1 VKLAFSR
8 EARGDLVRLR
18 AFVAQHNPVAA
29 QRLARRLIRGIE
41 RLLRN
46 PRLGRRVTVAPDQMA
61 PEEIRDWV
69 VGEYIVRYLTAEERI
84 VVLRMW
90 HGKEQ
95 RA

>member
-1 VKLAFSR
+1 M
-8 EARGDLVRLR
+8 RLR
-18 AFVAQHNPVAA
+18 AFIAKHNPAA
-29 QRLARRLIRGIE
+29 AERLARRLIQGIE

-46 PRLGRRVTVAPDQMA
+46 PRLGRRVTVAPNQMA

-69 VGEYIVRYLTAEERI
+69 VGEYVVRYLIADERI
-84 VVLRMW
+84 VVLRVW

>member
-1 VKLAFSR
+1 M
-8 EARGDLVRLR
+8 RLR
-18 AFVAQHNPVAA
+18 AFIAKHNPAA
-29 QRLARRLIRGIE
+29 AERLARRLIQGIE

-46 PRLGRRVTVAPDQMA
+46 PRLGRRVTVEPDQMA

-69 VGEYIVRYLTAEERI
+69 VGEYVVRYLIADERI
-84 VVLRMW
+84 VVLRVW

>member
-18 AFVAQHNPVAA
+18 AFIAKHNPAAA
-29 QRLARRLIRGIE
+29 QRLARRLIQGIE

-46 PRLGRRVTVAPDQMA
+46 PRLGRRVTVAPDQVA

-69 VGEYIVRYLTAEERI
+69 VGEYVVRYLIADERI
-84 VVLRMW
+84 VVLRVW

>member
-1 VKLAFSR
+1 M
-8 EARGDLVRLR
+8 RLR
-18 AFVAQHNPVAA
+18 AFIAKHNPAA
-29 QRLARRLIRGIE
+29 AERLARRLIQGIE

-46 PRLGRRVTVAPDQMA
+46 SRLGRRVTVAPDQMA

-69 VGEYIVRYLTAEERI
+69 VGEYVVRYLIADERI
-84 VVLRMW
+84 VVLRVW